1 MEDLWKL
8 QKIGYRTNDLADQA
22 EYQQM
27 LKRFREEEMKNNMQD
42 LLYNPPA
49 GKDTSRPP
57 E

>member
-27 LKRFREEEMKNNMQD
+27 LKRFREEEIKNNLQD

-57 E
+57 K

>member
-22 EYQQM
+22 EYHQM
-27 LKRFREEEMKNNMQD
+27 LKRFREEEMKNNLQD

-49 GKDTSRPP
+49 DKGTSRPP
-57 E
+57 K